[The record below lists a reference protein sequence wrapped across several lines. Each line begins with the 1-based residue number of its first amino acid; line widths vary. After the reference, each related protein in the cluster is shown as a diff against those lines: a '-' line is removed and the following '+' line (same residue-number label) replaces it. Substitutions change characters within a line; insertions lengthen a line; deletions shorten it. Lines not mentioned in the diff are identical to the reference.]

1 MTPVERTPAL
11 LDAVRSAPALLF
23 DFDGTLAPNLDLAGM
38 KAQVLALTRHWKV
51 PDAEFAGAYIVEITE
66 LATAWLTRREGAASA
81 ERYARDA
88 AKLIRDFELDAAADT
103 GPFPAAPP
111 LLAHWRKLGRAS
123 AVVTRNCRAA
133 VLATY
138 PGLDLHT
145 DALLARDDVP
155 HLKPDPRH
163 LSLAIRQ
170 LEVEAAPS
178 IMIGDGAM
186 DMQIGRALGM
196 YCLGVESGSN
206 TAQALQGAGAHW
218 VADHI
223 GALLELVHEL

>member
-1 MTPVERTPAL
+1 VTPRDSTPAL
-11 LDAVRSAPALLF
+11 LNAVRSAPALLF

-38 KAQVLALTRHWKV
+38 KAQVIALTRCWKV
-51 PDAEFAGAYIVEITE
+51 PDAEFAGAHIVEITE
-66 LATAWLTRREGAASA
+66 LAAAWLTQHEGAAPA
-81 ERYARDA
+81 GLYAREA
-88 AKLIRDFELDAAADT
+88 ATLIRDFELDAAADT
-103 GPFPAAPP
+103 DPFPTAPP
-111 LLAHWRKLGRAS
+111 LLMQWRKLGRAS

-138 PGLDLHT
+138 PQLNLHT

-163 LSLAIRQ
+163 LRLAIRQ
-170 LEVEAAPS
+170 LDVEAGPS
-178 IMIGDGAM
+178 IMVGDGAM

-218 VADHI
+218 VAEHI